1 MAKNIDLNELTIA
14 KVHQAYSNGDYTC
27 KDLVQAYLTR
37 INAIDKNGPALGSIL
52 ALSITA
58 LQEADALD
66 KHYQATKEHTGP
78 LHGIPVLLKDQ
89 AETAGLVT
97 TYGSI
102 VAKDNVPSTDATVVR
117 KLKAAGAIILAKTS
131 MPDFAC
137 GFVSTS
143 SIPPHLT
150 KNPYALERDPG
161 GSSAGTGAAIA
172 ANLGL
177 IGLGEDTGGSIR
189 VPSSF
194 CGLVGLR
201 PTPGLISRKGLS
213 PLLVPQ
219 DTPGPMCRTV
229 TDAALMLD
237 TMVGYD
243 EGDPYTATAVLT
255 KRPQGGSYAGSL
267 RVDTIK
273 QARLGVL
280 RKQGFGEDSD
290 PEYAVVNK
298 VINAALATLQK
309 AGTQLL
315 DIEIPDLAATL
326 AYTSTYF
333 SRSRHDLDTFLAEKK
348 HLSPHTTIAAIHA
361 AGLHHGTLDLID
373 NIATSPSHPHLDPE
387 YHARMDARDAFQ
399 KALIGLFAT
408 HALDA
413 LVFPDV
419 RVAAPTHEDLL
430 AQRWSCL
437 DFPVNTILASHAWM
451 PAVSVPAGMGMTEGV
466 DGEAEAEE
474 ALPVGLELVGLP
486 YQEQKLLQLAYGV
499 EALVEGRKAP
509 TGL

>member
-1 MAKNIDLNELTIA
+1 MAKNIDLIELTIA
-14 KVHQAYSNGDYTC
+14 KAHQAYSNGDYTC
-27 KDLVQAYLTR
+27 KDLVQAYLAR
-37 INAIDKNGPALGSIL
+37 IEAIDKNGPTLGAIL
-52 ALSITA
+52 ALSSTA

-66 KHYQATKEHTGP
+66 KHYQTTKEHTGP

-102 VAKDNVPSTDATVVR
+102 VAKDNIPSSDATVVR
-117 KLKAAGAIILAKTS
+117 KLKAAGAIVLAKTS

-189 VPSSF
+189 VPASF

-213 PLLVPQ
+213 PLVVPQ

-237 TMVGYD
+237 AMVGYD

-255 KRPQGGSYAGSL
+255 KRPHGGSYAGSL
-267 RVDTIK
+267 RVETIK
-273 QARLGVL
+273 QARLGIL

-290 PEYAVVNK
+290 PECAVVNK
-298 VINAALATLQK
+298 VINNALEILQK
-309 AGTQLL
+309 AGTQVV

-333 SRSRHDLDTFLAEKK
+333 SRSRHDLDTFLAEKP
-348 HLSPHTTIAAIHA
+348 HLSPNTISAIHA
-361 AGLHHGTLDLID
+361 AGLHHPTLDLID
-373 NIATSPSHPHLDPE
+373 NIAASPPHPHHDPE
-387 YHARMDARDAFQ
+387 YHKRMEARDMFQ
-399 KALIGLFAT
+399 KTLIGLYAT
-408 HALDA
+408 HAIDA

-419 RVAAPTHEDLL
+419 RIAAPTHADLL

-437 DFPVNTILASHAWM
+437 EFPVNTILASHAWM
-451 PAVSVPAGMGMTEGV
+451 PAISVPAGVT
-466 DGEAEAEE
+466 DRGEREE
-474 ALPVGLELVGLP
+474 EEEKLPVGIEFVGLP
-486 YQEQKLLQLAYGV
+486 YQEQKLLQLAFGV
-499 EALVEGRKAP
+499 EELVMGRRTP
-509 TGL
+509 RL